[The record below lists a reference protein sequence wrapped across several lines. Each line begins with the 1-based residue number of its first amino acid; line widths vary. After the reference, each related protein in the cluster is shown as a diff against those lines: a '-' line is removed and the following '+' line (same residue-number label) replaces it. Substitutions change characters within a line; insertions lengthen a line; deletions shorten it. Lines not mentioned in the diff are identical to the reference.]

1 MSFPILL
8 SPVFEIIVKSERF
21 GRFFTTEHVS

>member
-1 MSFPILL
+1 MSFPVVL

-21 GRFFTTEHVS
+21 GKYFATDNVG